1 MISTPSTSSSNS
13 DFHLSVLDSFLIPS
27 ISFLSFIMILLLI
40 LCQRQCE
47 ESQHPDV
54 EHDRTSAAVVMRVNS
69 QAQRENSINYDI
81 VQRFH
86 AANAAVHPTNEYGIF
101 RLIIILTILR
111 LAFKKLHL
119 KYLSIINTLS

>member
-1 MISTPSTSSSNS
+1 MISNPSPSSNNS

-47 ESQHPDV
+47 ESQNREIV
-54 EHDRTSAAVVMRVNS
+54 EHERTSAAVVMRVNS

-86 AANAAVHPTNEYGIF
+86 AANAAVHPANE
-101 RLIIILTILR
+101 
-111 LAFKKLHL
+111 
-119 KYLSIINTLS
+119 